1 MTPIAGLGSDKFTTR
16 WGKRMPW
23 YVAGSFIVFPTFAG
37 IFVPPEY
44 INETIVNA
52 AGEKVF
58 KHPELNEYWYITL
71 PALFNVG
78 WAFVQI
84 AHMAV
89 VNSLSGNPR
98 TRDTMVNNRNG
109 FTYFCNITIL
119 LAALLAFAYVDD
131 RHAQFRY
138 MCYLCLTIGTL
149 ASLFFIT
156 TIDEP
161 GLTATAVRLEKQ
173 YQDQVSGAGQDT
185 EGNADGPKEPKE
197 SKDWKG
203 WLSVGTFYVHGM
215 IYMLVRVAVNV
226 TMTIQPFYLQR
237 SLGYH
242 GTKENPTPVPL
253 AAIPLWSYVCS
264 LIFSM
269 KFQSKMTKA
278 LGGRLKPMLVAVFVI
293 AATSIPLIY
302 LPADEPYRKLAYPLV
317 AIQGIGLAIMLN
329 TGTSLISDVIGADS
343 ENSAFVYGMY
353 SLFDKFANGGFL
365 FYVLDAYASDPTA
378 LRYVLGL
385 TPVVCAVLSYIF
397 TWIGQACYGHQML
410 QVSSAEKAEEDGGDF
425 KNMIN

>member
-1 MTPIAGLGSDKFTTR
+1 
-16 WGKRMPW
+16 MPW
-23 YVAGSFIVFPTFAG
+23 YVVGSFIVFPTFAG
-37 IFVPPEY
+37 IFVPPHY
-44 INETIVNA
+44 INEVTVDS
-52 AGEKVF
+52 AGKTVF
-58 KHPELNEYWYITL
+58 KHPELNEAWYITL

-84 AHMAV
+84 SHMAV

-109 FTYFCNITIL
+109 FTYACNITIL

-138 MCYLCLTIGTL
+138 MCYLCLTVGTL
-149 ASLFFIT
+149 ATLFFIT
-156 TIDEP
+156 TIDEV
-161 GLTATAVRLEKQ
+161 GLTATAVKLEKQ
-173 YQDQVSGAGQDT
+173 YQEQIAGSHQDA
-185 EGNADGPKEPKE
+185 EARGGGADGPTEPKV

-215 IYMLVRVAVNV
+215 IYMLVRIAVNV

-242 GTKENPTPVPL
+242 GTDDNPTPVPL

-269 KFQSKMTKA
+269 KFQAGMTKA
-278 LGGRLKPMLVAVFVI
+278 LGGRLRPMAVAVLII
-293 AATSIPLIY
+293 AATSIPLVY
-302 LPADEPYRKLAYPLV
+302 LPADEPYRKLAYPFIAV
-317 AIQGIGLAIMLN
+317 QGIGLAIMLN

-365 FYVLDAYASDPTA
+365 FWVLDAYASDAVA

-385 TPVVCAVLSYIF
+385 TPVVCAVLSAAL
-397 TWIGQACYGHQML
+397 TWVGQACYGH
-410 QVSSAEKAEEDGGDF
+410 
-425 KNMIN
+425 